1 MDEILKYVVVVLE
14 KPETRE
20 QAISVAQAAFDKYM
34 EPIDLPGPDAAI
46 DPLLRAAIAPV
57 VGAIFDSLLK
67 ELKEKIDA

>member
-1 MDEILKYVVVVLE
+1 MNEILKYIVEVME
-14 KPETRE
+14 KAGTKEWVIEIAR
-20 QAISVAQAAFDKYM
+20 AAFDKYI
-34 EPIDLPGPDAAI
+34 EPVDLPGPDTAI